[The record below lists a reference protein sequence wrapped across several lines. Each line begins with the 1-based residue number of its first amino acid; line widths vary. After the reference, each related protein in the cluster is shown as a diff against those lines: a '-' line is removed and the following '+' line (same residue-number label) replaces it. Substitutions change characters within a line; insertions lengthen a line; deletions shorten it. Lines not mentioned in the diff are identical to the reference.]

1 VRAEPASATA
11 TAVEP
16 AGDRAREPLPWRRLA
31 ALAAAAALL
40 APVTWS
46 AVAARLA
53 PPSATPSSPLV
64 ALPAGGIDVLG
75 VRGDD
80 VAGVFR
86 RSAGGWTFAPE
97 GGAPKP
103 VDADVPDG
111 FLRTL
116 AGLGRL
122 TQFVDPDLAAFGLDR
137 PRGTFV
143 LGGGGPGMRVDLGNR
158 NPTLTALYV
167 RPEPAPDVVLVG
179 SVLLW
184 EWDKLVAAARRS
196 AEPVGEEGGSR

>member
-1 VRAEPASATA
+1 VRAEPATA
-11 TAVEP
+11 TAVDP

-40 APVTWS
+40 APATWS
-46 AVAARLA
+46 AVSARLA
-53 PPSATPSSPLV
+53 PPPATPSSPLV
-64 ALPAGGIDVLG
+64 ALPAGGIDALE
-75 VRGDD
+75 VRGGD

-86 RSAGGWTFAPE
+86 RSADGWTFAPD
-97 GGAPKP
+97 GGAAKP

-122 TQFVDPDLAAFGLDR
+122 TQFVDPDLAAFGLER

-143 LGGGGPGMRVDLGNR
+143 LGGGPGMTIDIGNR
-158 NPTLTALYV
+158 NPTLTAVYV
-167 RPEPAPDVVLVG
+167 RSEPAPDVVLVG